1 MGPGAYQFRG
11 KLAKLN
17 ASLKRTERLT
27 RRRHRQRFAGASSTW
42 RWRRQVSSQDRRLPG
57 RRTCQRAEDRR
68 QGPRGCW
75 VLGDGRV
82 RPSSPTAGTGRSGD
96 SVAPVDPEVS
106 FRYFQHLT
114 VLAIRCFGAFG
125 GGLDTLSSCKRRT
138 DKHCRQKHWRNKY
151 ETQKQNHQSLWF
163 GIGLVVERLWRAH
176 QCTHAPLAAW
186 LISAASWVTK
196 VGEQNCRSCNFPTD
210 RRRFPSW
217 VLKRSIL
224 PLNCGIFSPKFYF
237 WIKFFPQGKI

>member
-1 MGPGAYQFRG
+1 LATEIRYIPSVQNASNYYHYQRARAVHAEVYGSVLPMSYCTYHVNNHTNRLVVGRCRINDSGLMGPGAYQFRG

-82 RPSSPTAGTGRSGD
+82 
-96 SVAPVDPEVS
+96 
-106 FRYFQHLT
+106 
-114 VLAIRCFGAFG
+114 
-125 GGLDTLSSCKRRT
+125 
-138 DKHCRQKHWRNKY
+138 
-151 ETQKQNHQSLWF
+151 
-163 GIGLVVERLWRAH
+163 
-176 QCTHAPLAAW
+176 
-186 LISAASWVTK
+186 
-196 VGEQNCRSCNFPTD
+196 
-210 RRRFPSW
+210 
-217 VLKRSIL
+217 
-224 PLNCGIFSPKFYF
+224 
-237 WIKFFPQGKI
+237 